1 MKMPLALLALTA
13 TALALGGCA
22 ASTPS
27 YGQVRDETDEVL
39 RQVVDLV
46 PDPKEVVPTDEFA
59 PYSCNDKL
67 IFGTRKGSFYTG
79 QWAVYVDD
87 SFDIP
92 AFIAQFPDLLGDDWQ
107 ARDLGVPVNFAQIY
121 LVREAPRMSLG
132 ISERIIDGRKA
143 IDLLAISRC
152 GTLPATPAP

>member
-1 MKMPLALLALTA
+1 MNKTFALLALTA
-13 TALALGGCA
+13 AALVLSGCA
-22 ASTPS
+22 TSLPP
-27 YGQVRDETDEVL
+27 YDQVRKETDEL
-39 RQVVDLV
+39 LQQVVDLV

-59 PYSCNDKL
+59 PYSCDDKL
-67 IFGTRKGSFYTG
+67 IFGTRRGSFYTG
-79 QWAVYVDD
+79 QWAVYVDE

-92 AFIAQFPDLLGDDWQ
+92 SFIAQFPNLLGDDWQ
-107 ARDLGVPVNFAQIY
+107 AKDLGVPVSFAQAY

-132 ISERIIDGRKA
+132 ISEKTIDGRKA